1 MFGISLFTE
10 RKSLVFSNIS
20 RSAQANTNNSDL
32 A

>member
-1 MFGISLFTE
+1 MM
-10 RKSLVFSNIS
+10 NIS